1 MQVKHSRYVRRVN
14 LHSLFTRATSQS
26 PYKKTAVRN
35 SMKVNWKVRFK
46 FVKSLRFRILV
57 ILIIIGIV
65 PSIIVEKG
73 IVNSYEDRAVSN
85 RQLNVKNQCDIL
97 VNQLAKENYLQDPS
111 SEGINS
117 ELTMLS
123 NVYSGRILIV
133 NQDFQVIKDT
143 YDLDKGKYMI
153 SKEVVKCFQ
162 KLKES
167 SYYDRKNSYIEMTMP
182 IPGADGGQ
190 AQGVLLISISTE
202 EIVSSID
209 ILEQKGLRI
218 LVISGVLVLIFGYIL
233 AGILIKPF
241 AKITKAIED
250 ITDGF
255 QDEKISVPDYTETE
269 LITDAFNKML
279 GRVQSL
285 DTSRQEFVSNVSHEL
300 KTPLTSMKVLADS
313 LVGQENVPVE
323 LYQEFMQDIAAEIDR
338 ESKIITDLLTL
349 VKLDKK
355 ASNMNIELV
364 NINELLDMILKRLHP
379 IAAKRNIELILEG
392 FRPVDAEI
400 DETKLSLAI
409 SNLVENAIKYN
420 KDEGWVRVSLNADH
434 KYFYVTVTDS
444 GLGIPE
450 ESIDHIFERFYR
462 VDKSHSTEIEGT
474 GLGLAITR
482 SAIMMHHGAIRV
494 KSQVGE
500 GTTFSVRIPLTFID

>member
-1 MQVKHSRYVRRVN
+1 MQ
-14 LHSLFTRATSQS
+14 
-26 PYKKTAVRN
+26 
-35 SMKVNWKVRFK
+35 
-46 FVKSLRFRILV
+46 
-57 ILIIIGIV
+57 
-65 PSIIVEKG
+65 
-73 IVNSYEDRAVSN
+73 
-85 RQLNVKNQCDIL
+85 
-97 VNQLAKENYLQDPS
+97 
-111 SEGINS
+111 
-117 ELTMLS
+117 
-123 NVYSGRILIV
+123 
-133 NQDFQVIKDT
+133 
-143 YDLDKGKYMI
+143 
-153 SKEVVKCFQ
+153 
-162 KLKES
+162 
-167 SYYDRKNSYIEMTMP
+167 
-182 IPGADGGQ
+182 
-190 AQGVLLISISTE
+190 
-202 EIVSSID
+202 
-209 ILEQKGLRI
+209 
-218 LVISGVLVLIFGYIL
+218 
-233 AGILIKPF
+233 
-241 AKITKAIED
+241 
-250 ITDGF
+250 
-255 QDEKISVPDYTETE
+255 TE
-269 LITDAFNKML
+269 LIT
-279 GRVQSL
+279 
-285 DTSRQEFVSNVSHEL
+285 NVSHDL

-364 NINELLDMILKRLHP
+364 NINELLDLILKRLHP

>member
-1 MQVKHSRYVRRVN
+1 M
-14 LHSLFTRATSQS
+14 
-26 PYKKTAVRN
+26 
-35 SMKVNWKVRFK
+35 
-46 FVKSLRFRILV
+46 

-182 IPGADGGQ
+182 IPGADGER

-218 LVISGVLVLIFGYIL
+218 LVISGVLVLIFGLYSGRNPDK
-233 AGILIKPF
+233 AVCKNTQRPF
-241 AKITKAIED
+241 ED